1 VAFDRTGGDEEHLRD
16 LSVGEIL
23 ACELELVV
31 RKAADVVPISECEL
45 GGRSRIATGGSSG

>member
-23 ACELELVV
+23 ACEFGDSAFA
-31 RKAADVVPISECEL
+31 R
-45 GGRSRIATGGSSG
+45 GQ